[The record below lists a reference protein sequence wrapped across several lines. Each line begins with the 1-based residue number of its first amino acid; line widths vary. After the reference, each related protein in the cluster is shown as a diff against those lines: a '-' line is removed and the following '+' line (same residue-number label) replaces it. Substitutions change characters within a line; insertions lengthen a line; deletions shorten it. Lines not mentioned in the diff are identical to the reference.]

1 MNLREAYLFIKENG
15 LKDFIKKWNIQVS
28 SIKFML
34 EEQIVISVPRD
45 QVISIDALMN
55 TIKGEI
61 VARYILN
68 KVKLK
73 EERFYFRIE
82 EKEGRT
88 FDITG
93 VKVTEKK
100 DELTEF
106 IEQLETDVGM
116 SQVINDCGQHDE
128 KIKRYTKIIAYLKEL
143 QEVRKTLR
151 KTHEMLNMWDD
162 L

>member
-1 MNLREAYLFIKENG
+1 MNLREAYLFIKEDG

-34 EEQIVISVPRD
+34 GEQIVISVPED
-45 QVISIDALMN
+45 QVVSLMN
-55 TIKGEI
+55 TINGEI

-82 EKEGRT
+82 EQKGRT

-128 KIKRYTKIIAYLKEL
+128 KIKRYKKIITYLKEL
-143 QEVRKTLR
+143 QEARKTFR

>member
-1 MNLREAYLFIKENG
+1 MNLREAYLFIKEDG

-34 EEQIVISVPRD
+34 GEQIVISVPRD
-45 QVISIDALMN
+45 QVVSLMN
-55 TIKGEI
+55 TINGEI

-88 FDITG
+88 FDVTG

-100 DELTEF
+100 DELLTEF
-106 IEQLETDVGM
+106 IEQLETDIGM
-116 SQVINDCGQHDE
+116 SQVINDSGQHDE

-143 QEVRKTLR
+143 QEARKTLR
-151 KTHEMLNMWDD
+151 KTQKIMSMWED

>member
-28 SIKFML
+28 SIKFMIG
-34 EEQIVISVPRD
+34 EQIVISVPRD
-45 QVISIDALMN
+45 QVVSLMN
-55 TIKGEI
+55 TINGEI

-73 EERFYFRIE
+73 EDSFYFRIE
-82 EKEGRT
+82 EEKGRT
-88 FDITG
+88 FDVTG

-128 KIKRYTKIIAYLKEL
+128 KIKRYKKIIAYLKEL
-143 QEVRKTLR
+143 QEARKTFR
-151 KTHEMLNMWDD
+151 KAQEVLNMWND
-162 L
+162 

>member
-34 EEQIVISVPRD
+34 GEQIVISVPRD
-45 QVISIDALMN
+45 QIVSLMN
-55 TIKGEI
+55 AINGEI

-73 EERFYFRIE
+73 EDRFYFRIE
-82 EKEGRT
+82 EEKGRT
-88 FDITG
+88 FDVTG

-128 KIKRYTKIIAYLKEL
+128 KIKRYKKIIAYLKEL
-143 QEVRKTLR
+143 QEARKTFR
-151 KTHEMLNMWDD
+151 KAQEVLNMWND
-162 L
+162 

>member
-34 EEQIVISVPRD
+34 GEQIVISVPRD
-45 QVISIDALMN
+45 QVVSLMN
-55 TIKGEI
+55 VINGEI

-73 EERFYFRIE
+73 EDSFYFRIE
-82 EKEGRT
+82 EEKGRT
-88 FDITG
+88 FDVTG

-106 IEQLETDVGM
+106 IEQLEIDVGM

-128 KIKRYTKIIAYLKEL
+128 KIKRYKKIIAYLKEL
-143 QEVRKTLR
+143 QEARKTFR

-162 L
+162 

>member
-1 MNLREAYLFIKENG
+1 MFMNLREAYLFIKENG

-93 VKVTEKK
+93 VKVT
-100 DELTEF
+100 
-106 IEQLETDVGM
+106 G
-116 SQVINDCGQHDE
+116 S
-128 KIKRYTKIIAYLKEL
+128 
-143 QEVRKTLR
+143 
-151 KTHEMLNMWDD
+151 
-162 L
+162 

>member
-1 MNLREAYLFIKENG
+1 MNLREAYLFIKEDG

-34 EEQIVISVPRD
+34 GEQIVISVPGD
-45 QVISIDALMN
+45 QVVSLMN
-55 TIKGEI
+55 TINGEI

-73 EERFYFRIE
+73 EEHFYFRIE

-88 FDITG
+88 FDVTG

-100 DELTEF
+100 DELTEC
-106 IEQLETDVGM
+106 IRWLEVIYWESVNTDGL
-116 SQVINDCGQHDE
+116 SGSKAKRYKQVID
-128 KIKRYTKIIAYLKEL
+128 YLHEL
-143 QEVRKTLR
+143 QEARKTFR
-151 KTHEMLNMWDD
+151 KTREIISMWDD
-162 L
+162 